1 MDECEEVGWMIMD
14 STFQKIIGVI
24 EDKVS
29 TVPRIGFFIYIMH
42 RKKMW
47 SPFLSGLA
55 FPESNF

>member
-29 TVPRIGFFIYIMH
+29 TVPRIGFSIYIMH

-47 SPFLSGLA
+47 SPFLHGLA
-55 FPESNF
+55 FS